1 MRRAVFLL
9 TTAAALAAM
18 LAFAGPALAQT
29 TDDLAGAA
37 QAQATDALAGAAQA
51 QTELSGAEDSAAAAQ
66 AQIPDDPPVTVLQTE
81 LSGAE
86 EVPGPGDPDGSGSA
100 TVIVIPPDTIC
111 YVLTAEGIEPAT
123 AAHIHEG
130 ERGEAGPVVQGLEP
144 PTYGVSG
151 GCTQADPALV
161 SDLQEN
167 PDEYYVNVHNEEYPQ
182 GAIRGQL

>member
-29 TDDLAGAA
+29 DADVLAEA
-37 QAQATDALAGAAQA
+37 ALA
-51 QTELSGAEDSAAAAQ
+51 QTPDEFAAAAL
-66 AQIPDDPPVTVLQTE
+66 AQTTDDPLPTNDNPPVTVLQTE
-81 LSGAE
+81 LSGEA

-100 TVIVIPPDTIC
+100 TIIVIPPDTIC
-111 YVLTAEGIEPAT
+111 YVLTAEGIQPAT

-130 ERGEAGPVVQGLEP
+130 PPGVAGPIVQGLAP
-144 PTYGVSG
+144 PTYGASG
-151 GCTQADPALV
+151 GCVENPELV
-161 SDLQEN
+161 SNLQEN
-167 PDEYYVNVHNEEYPQ
+167 PDAYYVNVHNAEYPA

>member
-29 TDDLAGAA
+29 DAQTDADALAEAA
-37 QAQATDALAGAAQA
+37 QAQATDALAGAALA
-51 QTELSGAEDSAAAAQ
+51 QTDADDSL
-66 AQIPDDPPVTVLQTE
+66 PTNDNPPVTVLQTE
-81 LSGAE
+81 LSGEE

-100 TVIVIPPDTIC
+100 TVIVIPPETIC

-130 ERGEAGPVVQGLEP
+130 ERGVAGDVVVPLNA
-144 PTYGVSG
+144 PTFGASG
-151 GCTQADPALV
+151 GCTQADPELV
-161 SDLQEN
+161 SDIQEN
-167 PDEYYVNVHNEEYPQ
+167 PDDYYVNVHNAEYPA